1 MRVGMAEDAPAK
13 GNAPHKESS
22 KQNLILPSAESTVV
36 IIRSALLALDH
47 ALATGNFTVLRDL
60 ASPSFQQANSA
71 EQLGQIF
78 ANLRSQ
84 QFSLSA
90 VAILVPKLPQAPM
103 IDDQQRLRISGYFPG
118 DPVQINFELQFE
130 AVAGRWRL
138 FGIGVT
144 PTKTVK
150 ASPPTETPSSGSGKP
165 SSRPP
170 R

>member
-1 MRVGMAEDAPAK
+1 MAQDAPAQSK
-13 GNAPHKESS
+13 GGSAPNKESP
-22 KQNLILPSAESTVV
+22 KRTLILPSAENTVV

-71 EQLGQIF
+71 ERLAQIF

-84 QFSLSA
+84 QFTLSA
-90 VAILVPKLPQAPM
+90 VAILVPKLPQAPN

-144 PTKTVK
+144 PTKTAK
-150 ASPPTETPSSGSGKP
+150 AGPPTAAAPSNAGKQTP
-165 SSRPP
+165 R
-170 R
+170 